1 MRYLVVH
8 AFLLGLLAGCDGSTD
23 EAAKAAGPAGAEPA
37 EADLTTD
44 ASADL
49 LDQSVRPQDDFY
61 QYVNGPWLAST
72 EIPPDF
78 SSYGAMTE
86 VFERTEA
93 EVRAVIE
100 RAAESDAPAGSDARK
115 IGTLYLDYLDVEA
128 IDNRGVAPL
137 ADEFAAVEAID
148 SYAALIRYFG
158 EALVKGIDGPV
169 AFYVD
174 AHAEDPSR
182 SLAYFWQDGLGLP
195 DRDYY
200 LSDDEKFVEIRQLY
214 VTHIDRMLSLGGRP
228 ADGAGERILRL
239 ETALAEVQWS
249 RVENRNRQLIYGNRV
264 GREARAEFSP
274 GFDWAAFLTAAEVG
288 DPELVVFAQTSYL
301 QQLGEL
307 IRGRSL
313 EDWRDYARFKL
324 LTSFAPFL
332 NQEIDAA
339 NFEFYGRT
347 LRGQESQAERWKRG
361 TRFVNG
367 SVGELV
373 GKLYVDEYFPPEYK
387 QKVGEMVENLRAAF
401 GQAIDSLEW
410 MSAETR
416 SAARA
421 KLAAFNVKI
430 GYPDRWRDYSS
441 LKVQPGDLLG
451 NVIRARGFE
460 YRRQV
465 AKLSQPVDRA
475 EWNLT
480 PQTVNAYYRPTF
492 NEIVFPAAILQ
503 APFFDAAADDAY
515 NYGGIGSVIGHEFS
529 HGFDDQG
536 RKFDGEGRLRDW
548 WVEAD
553 AREYETRAA
562 KLVAQ
567 YSAFQPLPDV
577 AINGELTLG
586 ENIGDLAGLIVAHR
600 AYQLSL
606 QGQPAPLI
614 DGLSG
619 QQRFFVGF
627 ARAWRGKIRD
637 ERLREKLLRGP
648 HSPAR
653 YRVMGILPNIPGF
666 YSAFDLQPGDAM
678 YLPAEERVKI
688 W

>member
-1 MRYLVVH
+1 MRYLVVF
-8 AFLLGLLAGCDGSTD
+8 AFLLGFLAGCDGSAD
-23 EAAKAAGPAGAEPA
+23 EAPTSAEP
-37 EADLTTD
+37 TTD
-44 ASADL
+44 SSTDPFDL
-49 LDQSVRPQDDFY
+49 SVRPQDDFY

-93 EVRAVIE
+93 EVRSVIE
-100 RAAESDAPAGSDARK
+100 RAASSDATADSDAQK
-115 IGTLYLDYLDVEA
+115 IGTLYTDYLDVEA
-128 IDNRGVAPL
+128 IDSRGVAPL
-137 ADEFAAVEAID
+137 AEEFAAVEAID

-158 EALVKGIDGPV
+158 EAMVRGIDGPV

-174 AHAEDPSR
+174 AHAEEPTR
-182 SLAYFWQDGLGLP
+182 SLAYLWQDGLGLP

-214 VTHIDRMLSLGGRP
+214 VAHINRMLSLGGVP
-228 ADGAGERILRL
+228 AAGAGERILKL
-239 ETALAEVQWS
+239 ETALAEAQWT

-264 GREARAEFSP
+264 DREARAEFSP
-274 GFDWAAFLTAAEVG
+274 GFDWAAFLAAAEIG

-301 QQLGEL
+301 QKLGEL

-313 EDWRDYARFKL
+313 EDWRDYANFRV

-332 NQEIDAA
+332 NREIDAA

-373 GKLYVDEYFPPEYK
+373 GKLYVAEYFPPEYK
-387 QKVGEMVENLRAAF
+387 QKVGVMVENLRAAF

-416 SAARA
+416 TAARA

-441 LKVQPGDLLG
+441 LTVQAGDLLG
-451 NVIRARGFE
+451 NVIRSRAFE

-465 AKLSQPVDRA
+465 AKLSKPVDRG

-503 APFFDAAADDAY
+503 APFFNAAADDAY

-548 WVEAD
+548 WTEAD
-553 AREYETRAA
+553 AREYESRAA
-562 KLVAQ
+562 ELVAQ
-567 YSAFQPLPDV
+567 YSAFQPLPDL

-600 AYQLSL
+600 AYELSL
-606 QGQPAPLI
+606 KGLPAPRI

-637 ERLREKLLRGP
+637 ERLREQLLRGP

-666 YSAFDLQPGDAM
+666 YSAFDLQRGDAM
-678 YLPAEERVKI
+678 YLPPEDRVKI

>member
-1 MRYLVVH
+1 MRCLVVYVFFF
-8 AFLLGLLAGCDGSTD
+8 AFLAGCDDSADVPET
-23 EAAKAAGPAGAEPA
+23 GAEVA
-37 EADLTTD
+37 AD
-44 ASADL
+44 SAVSFDL
-49 LDQSVRPQDDFY
+49 AVRPQDDFY
-61 QYVNGPWLAST
+61 QYVNGPWLART

-93 EVRAVIE
+93 EVRSVIE
-100 RAAESDAPAGSDARK
+100 SAAASEAPSGSDAQK
-115 IGTLYLDYLDVEA
+115 IGDLYLDYLDVDA
-128 IDNRGVAPL
+128 IDKLGVAPL
-137 ADEFAAVEAID
+137 ADAFAAIEAID
-148 SYAALIRYFG
+148 SYEMLIGYFGAALI
-158 EALVKGIDGPV
+158 KGIDGPV

-174 AHAEDPSR
+174 AHAEDPTR
-182 SLAYFWQDGLGLP
+182 SLAYLWQDGLGLP

-200 LSDDEKFVEIRQLY
+200 LSDDEKFVEIRQQY
-214 VTHIDRMLSLGGRP
+214 VAHIDRLLSLGGRP
-228 ADGAGERILRL
+228 AKGAGERVLSL
-239 ETALAEVQWS
+239 ERALAEAQWT
-249 RVENRNRQLIYGNRV
+249 RVENRNRELIYGNRV
-264 GREARAEFSP
+264 DREARAGFSP
-274 GFDWAAFLTAAEVG
+274 GFDWTAFLAAADIG

-301 QQLGEL
+301 QQLGGL

-313 EDWRDYARFKL
+313 EDWRDYANFKL

-332 NQEIDAA
+332 SREIDGA

-347 LRGQESQAERWKRG
+347 LRGQESQPERWKRG

-373 GKLYVDEYFPPEYK
+373 GKLYVAEYFPPEYR
-387 QKVGEMVENLRAAF
+387 QKVRAMVENLRTAF

-410 MSAETR
+410 MSVETR
-416 SAARA
+416 TAARA

-430 GYPDRWRDYSS
+430 GYPDRWRDYS
-441 LKVQPGDLLG
+441 LMEVQRGDLLG
-451 NVIRARGFE
+451 NVIRARAFE
-460 YRRQV
+460 YHREV
-465 AKLSQPVDRA
+465 AKLSKPVDRL
-475 EWNLT
+475 EWGLT

-536 RKFDGEGRLRDW
+536 RKFDGDGRLRDW
-548 WVEAD
+548 WTDAD
-553 AREYETRAA
+553 AREYESRAA
-562 KLVAQ
+562 KLVEQ

-577 AINGELTLG
+577 GINGELTLG
-586 ENIGDLAGLIVAHR
+586 ENIGDLAGLIVAYR
-600 AYQLSL
+600 AYELSL
-606 QGQPAPLI
+606 GEQPAPQI

-627 ARAWRGKIRD
+627 ARAWRSKIRD
-637 ERLREKLLRGP
+637 ERLREQLLRGP

-653 YRVMGILPNIPGF
+653 YRVMGILPNISEF
-666 YSAFDLQPGDAM
+666 YSAFDVKAGDAM
-678 YLPAEERVKI
+678 YLQPDARVKI